1 MQPTDGFW
9 GGIGDSIGSSPGWMV
24 VGALLVL
31 GVIFLL
37 AKYVVP
43 SKERIKMRELGI
55 REKEADND
63 SERIKT
69 NAAMVEQMSA
79 LRESNVTIASQNA
92 AMLGRFEES
101 AGHSREMGGTVK
113 DTNST
118 AHHIDETTRDT
129 NTLVTEIHSI
139 VVKGNQ

>member
-69 NAAMVEQMSA
+69 NAAMAEQMSA